1 MSCSPKPVNVALLG
15 TGVRSSKG
23 LEMRLSRITWAG
35 PTPRAPASLR
45 ETGRGGTQRGDGPCD
60 PAEAGV
66 MCPQA
71 QGRRGPPEAGTVRKD
86 HALEPPVGAQPVDTL
101 VLDLRLPERGEWMSV
116 VQAAQG
122 EVICSEKWTR
132 PPRWQDGLAVPAKVG
147 RWVSWPSSGH
157 GPRTLVPARPG
168 SVTVLGT
175 EPAEWPASAAPRD
188 AARRARRAD
197 VPTSAQH
204 GGRVR
209 WRGRAAL
216 RCVREPRRSCTGPR
230 VNHPLRGPGL
240 SRPRE
245 DAAWSRGRVLPAGVA
260 HRGPRLRRSTW
271 ASSGTKWGPHGFEG
285 CPSHHMLPASWGPLG
300 PCLSPTPRGASPA
313 LWDPRVP

>member
-147 RWVSWPSSGH
+147 RRVSWPSSGH

-168 SVTVLGT
+168 SVTVLGPGRRVRARSRQNGRRPPH
-175 EPAEWPASAAPRD
+175 PATRLGGLGGLGGPMSPLPHSTGGACGGGVGRLCVASASHAGAVRAPESI
-188 AARRARRAD
+188 
-197 VPTSAQH
+197 T
-204 GGRVR
+204 
-209 WRGRAAL
+209 
-216 RCVREPRRSCTGPR
+216 PR
-230 VNHPLRGPGL
+230 VDPG
-240 SRPRE
+240 
-245 DAAWSRGRVLPAGVA
+245 
-260 HRGPRLRRSTW
+260 
-271 ASSGTKWGPHGFEG
+271 
-285 CPSHHMLPASWGPLG
+285 
-300 PCLSPTPRGASPA
+300 
-313 LWDPRVP
+313 

>member
-23 LEMRLSRITWAG
+23 LEMRLSRITWVG

-101 VLDLRLPERGEWMSV
+101 VLDLRFPERGEWMSV

-132 PPRWQDGLAVPAKVG
+132 PPRWQDGLAVPAKGG
-147 RWVSWPSSGH
+147 RRVSWPSSGH

-168 SVTVLGT
+168 SVTVLGPGRRVRARSRQNGRRPPH
-175 EPAEWPASAAPRD
+175 PATRLGGLGGPMSPLPHSTGGACGGGVGRLCVASASHAGAVRAPESITPCGD
-188 AARRARRAD
+188 
-197 VPTSAQH
+197 
-204 GGRVR
+204 
-209 WRGRAAL
+209 
-216 RCVREPRRSCTGPR
+216 
-230 VNHPLRGPGL
+230 PG
-240 SRPRE
+240 
-245 DAAWSRGRVLPAGVA
+245 
-260 HRGPRLRRSTW
+260 
-271 ASSGTKWGPHGFEG
+271 
-285 CPSHHMLPASWGPLG
+285 
-300 PCLSPTPRGASPA
+300 
-313 LWDPRVP
+313 

>member
-1 MSCSPKPVNVALLG
+1 
-15 TGVRSSKG
+15 
-23 LEMRLSRITWAG
+23 
-35 PTPRAPASLR
+35 
-45 ETGRGGTQRGDGPCD
+45 
-60 PAEAGV
+60 

-101 VLDLRLPERGEWMSV
+101 VLDLRLPERGEWMSL

-132 PPRWQDGLAVPAKVG
+132 PPRWQDGLAVPAKGG
-147 RWVSWPSSGH
+147 RRVSWPSSGH

-168 SVTVLGT
+168 SVTVLGPGRRVRARSRQNGRRPPH
-175 EPAEWPASAAPRD
+175 PATRLGGLGGPMSPLPHSTGGACGGGVGRLCVASASHAGAVRAPASITPC
-188 AARRARRAD
+188 
-197 VPTSAQH
+197 
-204 GGRVR
+204 G
-209 WRGRAAL
+209 
-216 RCVREPRRSCTGPR
+216 
-230 VNHPLRGPGL
+230 
-240 SRPRE
+240 

-260 HRGPRLRRSTW
+260 HRGPRLRRGTW